1 MALHFY
7 RMKMKTS
14 VMTIGLS
21 CLLAHAGVAQ
31 QTDSVDLL
39 IRNGRIMDGTGN
51 SWYYGDVAVSDG
63 VIRQIGRLA
72 TMPARKTID
81 AKGLIVCPGFIDVHA
96 HIESSIFE
104 KPSADNYIHDGV
116 TSAVTGNCGNS
127 AEDLGAFFGRIDSIR
142 TSINI
147 ASLAGHNTIR
157 RLGMGLGKRDP
168 SAQEMQEMNRLMEKA
183 MQDGAAG
190 LSTGLIYLPGMYSKT
205 AEIVSLA
212 SIAARFNGVYATHM
226 RNEGLKVF
234 EAIEEALAIGRGANI
249 PVQISHFKVSG
260 RVNWG
265 KSSQTLYMVEN
276 ARKEGI
282 EVTIDQYPYTAS
294 STNLATQV
302 PEWALAGG
310 LDSLRV
316 RMKNPDTRKKIIDG
330 MLDNQEE
337 GKTKDFSFAVVANYA
352 PDTTLNGK
360 SITEINVLKG
370 RKKKMRF
377 EAETILDM
385 LEKGNA
391 QMVYH
396 TMNENDLQ
404 HFIRYPF
411 NMPAADG
418 SVSNGRGMPHPRSYG
433 TNARVLGRYVREMGV
448 IGWEEAIR
456 RMTSL
461 PARKFGMENRGLLQP
476 GYAADIVLLD
486 PATVS
491 DKATFEKPHQFS
503 SGIPWVIVNGQVV
516 IENGIHNGTRSG
528 KSLRKKMPSAQP

>member
-1 MALHFY
+1 MRVPFHRYLPC
-7 RMKMKTS
+7 R
-14 VMTIGLS
+14 I
-21 CLLAHAGVAQ
+21 LLLLLPVIAISLGTRAQ
-31 QTDSVDLL
+31 VSDSVDILL
-39 IRNGRIMDGTGN
+39 VNGRIMDGTGN
-51 SWYYGDVAVSDG
+51 SWYYADVAVSQG
-63 VIRQIGRLA
+63 KIMRIGKLGHL
-72 TMPARKTID
+72 PARQRVD
-81 AKGLIVCPGFIDVHA
+81 ATGLVVCPGFIDVHA

-104 KPSADNYIHDGV
+104 RPTADNYIYDGV
-116 TSAVTGNCGNS
+116 TSVVTGNCGNS
-127 AEDLGAFFGRIDSIR
+127 AEDLSQYFYRIDSMK

-168 SAQEMQEMNRLMEKA
+168 TAAEQAIMDSLMTKA
-183 MQDGAAG
+183 MKDGAVG

-205 AEIVSLA
+205 AEIVQLA
-212 SIAARFNGVYATHM
+212 TIARSYQGVYATHM
-226 RNEGLKVF
+226 RNEGLRVVD
-234 EAIEEALAIGRGANI
+234 AVNEALTIGREAQI

-265 KSSQTLYMVEN
+265 KSTVTLGMVEQ
-276 ARKEGI
+276 ARKDGI
-282 EVTIDQYPYTAS
+282 DVTIDQYPYTAS
-294 STNLATQV
+294 STNLAVLV
-302 PEWALAGG
+302 PEWALDGG

-316 RMKNPDTRKKIIDG
+316 RMKDPKTRKRIVDG

-337 GKTKDFSFAVVANYA
+337 GKSKDFSFAFVANYA

-360 SITEINVLKG
+360 TITEINLLKG
-370 RKKKMRF
+370 RKKKMRW

-396 TMNENDLQ
+396 TMNEDDLRY
-404 HFIRYPF
+404 FMRYPF

-433 TNARVLGRYVREMGV
+433 TNARVLGRYVRETGIV
-448 IGWEEAIR
+448 SWEEAIR

-461 PARKFGMENRGLLQP
+461 PARKFGLDGRGQIQE
-476 GYAADIVLLD
+476 GFIADIVVFD

-491 DKATFEKPHQFS
+491 DKAEFQQPHQFS
-503 SGIPWVIVNGQVV
+503 VGIPWVIVNGKLVV
-516 IENGIHNGTRSG
+516 EQGKHNGTRSG
-528 KSLRKKMPSAQP
+528 QALRRAERKP

>member
-1 MALHFY
+1 MSIKKLFSRRAPSMAAF
-7 RMKMKTS
+7 
-14 VMTIGLS
+14 GLAFLIALS
-21 CLLAHAGVAQ
+21 SHAQPA
-31 QTDSVDLL
+31 DSADLL

-51 SWYYGDVAVSDG
+51 SWYYADVAVRDG
-63 VIRQIGRLA
+63 MIRQIGQLA
-72 TMPARKTID
+72 ATPARKIID
-81 AKGLIVCPGFIDVHA
+81 AKGLVVCPGFIDVHA
-96 HIESSIFE
+96 HIETSIFE
-104 KPSADNYIHDGV
+104 RPTADNYIFDGV
-116 TSAVTGNCGNS
+116 TTVVTGNCGNS
-127 AEDLGAFFGRIDSIR
+127 AEDLGDYFRRIDSMQ

-157 RLGMGLGKRDP
+157 RMGMGLGKRDP
-168 SAQEMQEMNRLMEKA
+168 TSQEMQDMNRLMEKA
-183 MQDGAAG
+183 MRDGAVG

-205 AEIVSLA
+205 DEIISLA
-212 SIAARFNGVYATHM
+212 GIAARYGGVYATHM
-226 RNEGLKVF
+226 RNEGLRVT
-234 EAIEEALAIGRGANI
+234 EAINEALAIGRGANI

-260 RVNWG
+260 RANWG
-265 KSSQTLYMVEN
+265 KSAQTLTMVED
-276 ARKEGI
+276 ARKQGI
-282 EVTIDQYPYTAS
+282 DVTIDQYPYTAS

-302 PEWALAGG
+302 PEWALDGG

-316 RMKNPDTRKKIIDG
+316 RMKDPATRKKIIDG
-330 MLDNQEE
+330 MMDNQEE
-337 GKTKDFSFAVVANYA
+337 GKSKNFSFAVVANYL

-360 SITEINVLKG
+360 NISEINVLKG
-370 RKKKMRF
+370 RKKKMRQ

-461 PARKFGMENRGLLQP
+461 PARKFGLEKRGLIQA
-476 GYAADIVLLD
+476 GFTADLVLLD

-491 DKATFEKPHQFS
+491 DKASFDKPHQFS
-503 SGIPWVIVNGQVV
+503 TGIPWVIVNGKVV
-516 IENGIHNGTRSG
+516 VEDGKHTGTRSG
-528 KSLRKKMPSAQP
+528 QSIRKKNPSAQP

>member
-1 MALHFY
+1 MPAFCLALLIAIN
-7 RMKMKTS
+7 S
-14 VMTIGLS
+14 D
-21 CLLAHAGVAQ
+21 AQ
-31 QTDSVDLL
+31 QADSADLL

-51 SWYYGDVAVSDG
+51 SWYYADVAVKDG
-63 VIRQIGRLA
+63 LILQVGRLA
-72 TMPARKTID
+72 NMPARKSID
-81 AKGLIVCPGFIDVHA
+81 AKGLVVCPGFIDVHA
-96 HIESSIFE
+96 HIETSIFE
-104 KPSADNYIHDGV
+104 RPTADNYIYDGV
-116 TSAVTGNCGNS
+116 TTVVTGNCGNS
-127 AEDLGAFFGRIDSIR
+127 AEDLGDYFRRIDSMQA
-142 TSINI
+142 SINI

-168 SAQEMQEMNRLMEKA
+168 TSQEMQDMNRLMDKA
-183 MQDGAAG
+183 MRDGAVG

-205 AEIVSLA
+205 DEIISLA
-212 SIAARFNGVYATHM
+212 GIAARYGGVYATHM
-226 RNEGLKVF
+226 RNEGLRVT
-234 EAIEEALAIGRGANI
+234 EAINEALAIGRGANI

-260 RVNWG
+260 RANWG
-265 KSSQTLYMVEN
+265 KSAQTLSMVEN
-276 ARKEGI
+276 ARKQGI

-302 PEWALAGG
+302 PEWALDGG

-316 RMKNPDTRKKIIDG
+316 RMKDPAMRKKIVNG
-330 MLDNQEE
+330 MMDNQEE
-337 GKTKDFSFAVVANYA
+337 GKSKDFSFAVVANYP

-360 SITEINVLKG
+360 NISEINVLKG
-370 RKKKMRF
+370 RKKKMRL

-461 PARKFGMENRGLLQP
+461 PARKFGLEKRGLVQA
-476 GYAADIVLLD
+476 GYLADLVLLD
-486 PATVS
+486 PVAVS
-491 DKATFEKPHQFS
+491 DKASFDKPHQFS
-503 SGIPWVIVNGQVV
+503 TGIPWVIVNGKVV
-516 IENGIHNGTRSG
+516 VEEGKHTGVRSG
-528 KSLRKKMPSAQP
+528 QSIRKKNSSVQP

>member
-1 MALHFY
+1 
-7 RMKMKTS
+7 
-14 VMTIGLS
+14 
-21 CLLAHAGVAQ
+21 
-31 QTDSVDLL
+31 
-39 IRNGRIMDGTGN
+39 
-51 SWYYGDVAVSDG
+51 
-63 VIRQIGRLA
+63 
-72 TMPARKTID
+72 
-81 AKGLIVCPGFIDVHA
+81 
-96 HIESSIFE
+96 
-104 KPSADNYIHDGV
+104 
-116 TSAVTGNCGNS
+116 VTGNCGNS